1 MMAERL
7 LLAITITFSLN
18 CLLGLSATSAQ
29 EVVGSRSLQAIQN
42 QVNMLLASAAPPSK

>member
-18 CLLGLSATSAQ
+18 CLLGLSATSAKEMAESQ
-29 EVVGSRSLQAIQN
+29 PLQVIQN
-42 QVNMLLASAAPPSK
+42 EVITLLASAAPHNK